1 MSESV
6 FSYVEFEAFADAGH
20 RLHTAN
26 HYADKLRERRSFD
39 HYRVIA
45 PPSSLALT
53 DLRYALRG
61 YDAIDLSLDVMLTP
75 AEERTNIDAVGR
87 KLADALKLRGA
98 EPGDTGVVYS
108 HMPSP
113 FALLALYIGTRILA
127 EETGARPHVLVR
139 LCMIDEEW
147 AWYQLR
153 LSRLISL
160 IRSDPVVGPL
170 FRFTTESRRLSAYY
184 LEHCGFEA
192 PMQFNPFRSDELIIT
207 ANKHRY
213 HRSLYGS
220 RVHFAYLGEAR
231 EEKGFQYL
239 PRLVR
244 ALRAAGINFSFLVH
258 VFSNSV
264 NNTEPIREARDELG
278 RLAAERDDVRLVH
291 HPVPDRIYSAH
302 QCRADVVVMPYTH
315 KAYRVRGSGVAFEAL
330 RSNAFIL
337 AAEDL
342 DFGITFMDSGRI
354 VEYRPEEVEVA
365 RIDKVV
371 EKVLSAREAEW
382 GASHPAQSYLGCFFE
397 QVIDTLLFSVP
408 AEPVADN
415 TGRFMELMALLSNKL
430 PISTLSKQLNEA
442 GFILSRRYDQND
454 FGSSQWSG

>member
-26 HYADKLRERRSFD
+26 HYADKLRERGAFD
-39 HYRVIA
+39 HYRVIS
-45 PPSSLALT
+45 PPSSVALT
-53 DLRYALRG
+53 DMRHALRG

-75 AEERTNIDAVGR
+75 AEERTNIDVVGR

-98 EPGDTGVVYS
+98 ELGDTGVVYS

-113 FALLALYIGTRILA
+113 FALLALYIGTRILV
-127 EETGARPHVLVR
+127 EETGVRPHVLVR

-153 LSRLISL
+153 LSRLISF
-160 IRSDPVVGPL
+160 IRCDRVVGPL

-184 LEHCGFEA
+184 LERCGIEA
-192 PMQFNPFRSDELIIT
+192 PMQFNPFRSDDLIIT

-213 HRSLYGS
+213 HHSLYGS
-220 RVHFAYLGEAR
+220 LVNFAYLGEAR

-244 ALRAAGINFSFLVH
+244 ALIAGGFDFSFVVH
-258 VFSNSV
+258 VFSNAV
-264 NNTEPIREARDELG
+264 NNTEPIRAARNELAH
-278 RLAAERDDVRLVH
+278 LAAERKDVRLIH
-291 HPVPDRIYSAH
+291 HPVPDRIYAAH
-302 QCRADVVVMPYTH
+302 QCRADVVVMPYMH
-315 KAYRVRGSGVAFEAL
+315 KAYHIRGSGVAFEAL

-342 DFGITFMDSGRI
+342 DFGITFMDSGHV
-354 VEYRPEEVEVA
+354 VEYRPEDVDVSRIHALVERVYAA
-365 RIDKVV
+365 RKIGWPDM
-371 EKVLSAREAEW
+371 
-382 GASHPAQSYLGCFFE
+382 HPAKAYQGCFFE
-397 QVIDTLLFSVP
+397 QVIEAL
-408 AEPVADN
+408 PVD
-415 TGRFMELMALLSNKL
+415 GRCDSSTDERDCFAALMKLLSVRA
-430 PISTLSKQLNEA
+430 PISTVTKQLNEA
-442 GFILSRRYDQND
+442 GFAFN
-454 FGSSQWSG
+454 

>member
-26 HYADKLRERRSFD
+26 HYADKLRECRSFD

-53 DLRYALRG
+53 DLRHALRG
-61 YDAIDLSLDVMLTP
+61 YDVIDLSLDKMLTP

-113 FALLALYIGTRILA
+113 FALLALYIGSRMLA

-160 IRSDPVVGPL
+160 IGSDPVVGPL

-184 LEHCGFEA
+184 FEHCGFEA

-213 HRSLYGS
+213 HHSLYGS

-244 ALRAAGINFSFLVH
+244 ALRAAGIDFSFLVH

-264 NNTEPIREARDELG
+264 NNTEPIREARDELA

-342 DFGITFMDSGRI
+342 DFGITFMDSGHVI
-354 VEYRPEEVEVA
+354 EYRPEDVDVSHINEVVKRVYAA
-365 RIDKVV
+365 RKM
-371 EKVLSAREAEW
+371 EW
-382 GASHPAQSYLGCFFE
+382 LNVHPANAYKGCFFE
-397 QVIDTLLFSVP
+397 KVVDALLADDRCDNS
-408 AEPVADN
+408 ADN
-415 TGRFMELMALLSNKL
+415 SGRFAALMKL
-430 PISTLSKQLNEA
+430 ISVQVPISTLTKQLDEA
-442 GFILSRRYDQND
+442 GFLLT
-454 FGSSQWSG
+454 

>member
-26 HYADKLRERRSFD
+26 HYADKLRERGAFD

-53 DLRYALRG
+53 DLRYALRA
-61 YDAIDLSLDVMLTP
+61 YDAIDLALDVMLTP
-75 AEERTNIDAVGR
+75 AEERTNIDVVGR

-98 EPGDTGVVYS
+98 ALGDTGVVYS

-113 FALLALYIGTRILA
+113 FALLALYIGTRILV
-127 EETGARPHVLVR
+127 EETGVRPHVLVR

-160 IRSDPVVGPL
+160 IRCDRVVGPL
-170 FRFTTESRRLSAYY
+170 FQFTTESRRLSAYY
-184 LEHCGFEA
+184 LERCGFEA
-192 PMQFNPFRSDELIIT
+192 PMQFNPFRSDDLVIT

-231 EEKGFQYL
+231 EEKGFQFL
-239 PRLVR
+239 PLLVT
-244 ALRAAGINFSFLVH
+244 ALRTIGVEFTFLVH
-258 VFSNSV
+258 AFSNPV
-264 NNTEPIREARDELG
+264 NDTPPVREARRALVN
-278 RLAAERDDVRLVH
+278 LATQHTDVRIWQC
-291 HPVPDRIYSAH
+291 PVPDRIYSSH
-302 QCRADVVVMPYTH
+302 LFRTDVVVMPYAY
-315 KAYRVRGSGVAFEAL
+315 KAYQIRGSGVAFEAI

-337 AAEDL
+337 ATEDL
-342 DFGITFMDSGRI
+342 DICDTFIDSGY
-354 VEYRPEEVEVA
+354 VVQYRPEDIVLGRIRDLVA
-365 RIDKVV
+365 KVHA
-371 EKVLSAREAEW
+371 AR
-382 GASHPAQSYLGCFFE
+382 GGPPSSPHPAYSYQASFFE
-397 QVIDTLLFSVP
+397 NVVDSLASTVPPDSYEHDDCRFGAIMTLLASGPATEVLATELGKIVP
-408 AEPVADN
+408 V
-415 TGRFMELMALLSNKL
+415 
-430 PISTLSKQLNEA
+430 
-442 GFILSRRYDQND
+442 
-454 FGSSQWSG
+454 